1 MQVTQTATDGLKR
14 EFKVVVPAGS
24 IEDKVANRLEDLGRT
39 IRMPGFRPG
48 KVPMTLLRK
57 RYGPSVMGEV
67 LEAAVN
73 DATRQAM
80 TDHNLRPAMQPKIE
94 ITSYAE
100 GKDLEFT
107 VALET
112 LPEITPAD
120 FSTIELERP
129 VAEVPE
135 EEIDKTLDRL
145 AAGREGSEP
154 APEGRKAQE
163 GDIAVIDFLGKVDG
177 VAFEGGKGEDYS
189 LKLGSGTF
197 IPGFEQQIVG
207 AGAGDQVTVKVSFP
221 SDYGHAPL
229 AGKEAEFDVTVKE
242 IRVAVPAAIDDE
254 LAKSLGMDDLDALR
268 KAVRDQIERQYASLS
283 RNHLKRRLL
292 DALAERHDFEVPQ
305 VMADMEFDAIW
316 KQIEESKQAGKLDP
330 EDQDKSEED
339 LKAEYRKIAERRVRL
354 GLLLSEVGQKAE
366 ITVTQED
373 LNRAIVA
380 EAGRFPGQE
389 HMVFRYFQENQDAM
403 NSLRAPIFEEKVIDY
418 IIELAKVA
426 DRPVSIEE
434 LMKEPD
440 GDKAVAEA

>member
-14 EFKVVVPAGS
+14 EFKVIVPAGS

-316 KQIEESKQAGKLDP
+316 KQIEESKEAGKLDP
-330 EDQDKSEED
+330 EDQGKSDDD

-389 HMVFRYFQENQDAM
+389 HMVFRYFQENQEAM